1 MITSNNRCCIIIAF
15 LFFFSNYVFSQDTIS
30 NSYRDKIEIT
40 TSFGLSIP
48 RSDFMKHSNIGI
60 RTMTGFQYRYNKS
73 IFFRAVYEI
82 SLYSFTNS
90 RSVDGFSVINKGN
103 RSLIGA
109 FVDIGSN
116 TVIGDRIEIGG
127 FTGFGLLW
135 LTSPFTEVQGSVAS
149 INTRSETKA
158 YETYRLGGFA
168 SYRVN
173 KKFALYIEL
182 QHFNALR
189 RSHVFDSKLGGTN
202 IALGF
207 RTNLSNQKR

>member
-1 MITSNNRCCIIIAF
+1 MIPSNNRCLISIVF
-15 LFFFSNYVFSQDTIS
+15 LFFFSNHVFSQDTIS

-60 RTMTGFQYRYNKS
+60 RTMTGFQYRYNKN

-82 SLYSFTNS
+82 SLYSFTNT
-90 RSVDGFSVINKGN
+90 RSVDGFSIVNKGN

-109 FVDIGSN
+109 FTDIGLN
-116 TVIGDRIEIGG
+116 KGIRDRFEIGG
-127 FTGFGLLW
+127 FAGFGVLW
-135 LTSPFTEVQGSVAS
+135 LTSPFTEVQGSIAS
-149 INTRSETKA
+149 INTQSKTKA

-173 KKFALYIEL
+173 KRFVAYIEL

-189 RSHVFDSKLGGTN
+189 RSHVFGSKLGGTN